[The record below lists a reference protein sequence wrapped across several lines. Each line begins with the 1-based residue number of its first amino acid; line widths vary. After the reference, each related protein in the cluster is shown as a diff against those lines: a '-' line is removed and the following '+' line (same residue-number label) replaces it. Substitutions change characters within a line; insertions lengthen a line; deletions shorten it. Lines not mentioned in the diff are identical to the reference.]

1 MSLAH
6 HTTQRENVLK
16 QRLKLFYL
24 KKKQKKPKTNKQNQ
38 KSKKTKQ
45 QFDPKQV
52 CKKIQK
58 TWQLEEWVES
68 PSAGNLTKKRE
79 NDGGSYVQGLIRRLE
94 TGVHREFR

>member
-1 MSLAH
+1 MSLAR
-6 HTTQRENVLK
+6 HTTQQCIKTKIKAFL
-16 QRLKLFYL
+16 L
-24 KKKQKKPKTNKQNQ
+24 KKKKKQNKQAKPKIQ
-38 KSKKTKQ
+38 KNKQ

-68 PSAGNLTKKRE
+68 PRAGNLTTKRE

-94 TGVHREFR
+94 TGVHREVR

>member
-6 HTTQRENVLK
+6 HTTQQCIKTKIKAFL
-16 QRLKLFYL
+16 L
-24 KKKQKKPKTNKQNQ
+24 KKKKQNKQAKLKIQ
-38 KSKKTKQ
+38 KNKQ

-68 PSAGNLTKKRE
+68 PRAGNLTTKRE

-94 TGVHREFR
+94 TGVHREVR

>member
-6 HTTQRENVLK
+6 HTTQQCIKTKIKAFL
-16 QRLKLFYL
+16 L
-24 KKKQKKPKTNKQNQ
+24 KKNKQNKQAKPKIQ
-38 KSKKTKQ
+38 KNKQ

-68 PSAGNLTKKRE
+68 PRAGNLTTKRE

-94 TGVHREFR
+94 TGVHREVR

>member
-6 HTTQRENVLK
+6 HTTQQCIKTKIKAFL
-16 QRLKLFYL
+16 L
-24 KKKQKKPKTNKQNQ
+24 KKKKKQNKQAKLKIQ
-38 KSKKTKQ
+38 KNKQ

-68 PSAGNLTKKRE
+68 PRAGNLTTKRE

-94 TGVHREFR
+94 TGVHREVR

>member
-1 MSLAH
+1 MSLAR
-6 HTTQRENVLK
+6 HTTQQCIKTKIKAFL
-16 QRLKLFYL
+16 L
-24 KKKQKKPKTNKQNQ
+24 KKKKKNKQAKPKIQ
-38 KSKKTKQ
+38 KNKQ

-68 PSAGNLTKKRE
+68 PRAGNLTTKRE

-94 TGVHREFR
+94 TGVHREVR

>member
-6 HTTQRENVLK
+6 HTTQQCIKTKIKAFL
-16 QRLKLFYL
+16 L
-24 KKKQKKPKTNKQNQ
+24 KKKQNKQAKPKIQ
-38 KSKKTKQ
+38 KNKQ

-68 PSAGNLTKKRE
+68 PRAGNLTTKRE

-94 TGVHREFR
+94 TGVHREVR

>member
-6 HTTQRENVLK
+6 HTTQQCIKTKIKAFL
-16 QRLKLFYL
+16 L
-24 KKKQKKPKTNKQNQ
+24 KKKKQNKQAKPKIQ
-38 KSKKTKQ
+38 KNKQ

-68 PSAGNLTKKRE
+68 PRAGNLTTKRE

-94 TGVHREFR
+94 TGVHREVR

>member
-24 KKKQKKPKTNKQNQ
+24 KKNKQNKQAKPKIQ
-38 KSKKTKQ
+38 KNKQ

-68 PSAGNLTKKRE
+68 PRAGNLTTKRE

-94 TGVHREFR
+94 TGVHREVR

>member
-1 MSLAH
+1 MLVCLW
-6 HTTQRENVLK
+6 HTTPPSNVLK
-16 QRLKLFYL
+16 QRLKLFLL
-24 KKKQKKPKTNKQNQ
+24 KNKTKQNKQAKPKIQ
-38 KSKKTKQ
+38 KNKQ

-68 PSAGNLTKKRE
+68 PRAGNLTTKRE

-94 TGVHREFR
+94 TGVHREVR

>member
-6 HTTQRENVLK
+6 HTTQQCIKTKIKAFFIKNKTK
-16 QRLKLFYL
+16 QTSKT
-24 KKKQKKPKTNKQNQ
+24 KNPKIQKN
-38 KSKKTKQ
+38 KQ

-68 PSAGNLTKKRE
+68 PRAGNLTTKRE

-94 TGVHREFR
+94 TGVHREVR

>member
-6 HTTQRENVLK
+6 HTTQQCIKTKIKAFL
-16 QRLKLFYL
+16 L
-24 KKKQKKPKTNKQNQ
+24 KKTKQNKQAKPKIQ
-38 KSKKTKQ
+38 KNKQ

-68 PSAGNLTKKRE
+68 PRAGNLTTKRE

-94 TGVHREFR
+94 TGVHREVR